1 MSCNLDF
8 AAGIGCGVV
17 SVLIVLAFCRFFRN
31 GAVPVQPFLCP
42 NCNYRE
48 VVVET
53 LPVATVAL

>member
-8 AAGIGCGVV
+8 AAGIGVGVL
-17 SVLIVLAFCRFFRN
+17 SVLIILTLCRFFRS
-31 GAVPVQPFLCP
+31 GAIPVQPFHCP
-42 NCNYRE
+42 NCAYTE